1 MRAASPVRSIV
12 RDAPVTAELAE
23 RASAIRYA
31 DLPDE
36 VRTLARQ
43 CLRRHG

>member
-23 RASAIRYA
+23 RVQ
-31 DLPDE
+31 E
-36 VRTLARQ
+36 RTQ
-43 CLRRHG
+43 EEG